1 MRKEM
6 CEQLKVLKKIK
17 KLGRVN
23 GYSMELAE
31 AQAADYVSLRKRIDS
46 IESDVAAIKTEQA
59 VQGGKLDML
68 IKEVR
73 AAQNDADRYR
83 LLVDIWRA
91 LFGSTKKTILTFL
104 IIGVIIGFVNIKDVI
119 ELLRSII

>member
-1 MRKEM
+1 M
-6 CEQLKVLKKIK
+6 CEQLKVLKKIRK
-17 KLGRVN
+17 IGKVN
-23 GYSMELAE
+23 GFSMELVE
-31 AQAADYVSLRKRIDS
+31 AQAVDYVSLRKRIDS
-46 IESDVAAIKTEQA
+46 IEADVSAIKTEQA

-91 LFGSTKKTILTFL
+91 LFGSVKKTILTFL
-104 IIGVIIGFVNIKDVI
+104 IVGIIIGFVNIRDVLD
-119 ELLRSII
+119 LLRSII

>member
-1 MRKEM
+1 MKKNM
-6 CEQLKVLKKIK
+6 CEQLKVLKKIRK
-17 KLGRVN
+17 AGKIN
-23 GYSMELAE
+23 GFDMELAE

-46 IESDVAAIKTEQA
+46 IESDVSDIKTEQA

-91 LFGSTKKTILTFL
+91 LFGSVKKTVLTFL
-104 IIGVIIGFVNIKDVI
+104 IVGIIIGFVNIRDVLD
-119 ELLRSII
+119 LLRSII

>member
-1 MRKEM
+1 M
-6 CEQLKVLKKIK
+6 CKQKRAIEKIK
-17 KLGRVN
+17 KTKKNSGWALD
-23 GYSMELAE
+23 LAE
-31 AQAADYVSLRKRIDS
+31 AQMADYIALKRDVDAVK
-46 IESDVAAIKTEQA
+46 SDVSAIKTEQA

-91 LFGSTKKTILTFL
+91 LFGSVKKTILTFL
-104 IIGVIIGFVNIKDVI
+104 ITGVIIGFVNIKDVI